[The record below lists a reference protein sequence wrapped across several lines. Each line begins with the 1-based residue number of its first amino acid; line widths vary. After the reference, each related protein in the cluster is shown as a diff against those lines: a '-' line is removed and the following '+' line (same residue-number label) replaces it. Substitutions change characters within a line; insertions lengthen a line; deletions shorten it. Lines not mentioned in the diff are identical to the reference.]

1 MTTSSIVTTR
11 GTDGLTYNDHR
22 SRLKYIGKLQP
33 GDNVFMANT
42 AAGMTGEFKPHH
54 FWVAQLLPPTV
65 ETQSVVWK
73 TRVDLPPDC
82 PAGSYC
88 CKVQWFQR
96 LSVDS
101 RVFRLASAQYISLS
115 CIVPVNYTITLNET
129 ITGRYELPELTQDRI
144 LTTLNGLVMNS

>member
-1 MTTSSIVTTR
+1 
-11 GTDGLTYNDHR
+11 
-22 SRLKYIGKLQP
+22 
-33 GDNVFMANT
+33 MANT
-42 AAGMTGEFKPHH
+42 AAGMAGEFKPHH

-101 RVFRLASAQYISLS
+101 RVFRLASTQYISLS

-144 LTTLNGLVMNS
+144 STTLNGLTMYS